1 MAVKGVKKVATK
13 TTTPVEKPVV
23 ENVSAAKEVVKP
35 KEKKVFQQ
43 NDGIMTTSI
52 TTGTLIMI
60 GIKTGIV
67 YTWADYGDQ
76 TEVEYADLV
85 AAVRSSKDQVYK
97 PYFIIDDEDF
107 LENYPNVSKIYENI
121 PDSLEDV
128 FRLSNDKFK
137 KVISTLPEGARESL
151 KSMAAKFIQSGELDS
166 VAKIRAMD
174 ETFGCELSLL
184 TE

>member
-60 GIKTGIV
+60 GINQFPKN
-67 YTWADYGDQ
+67 
-76 TEVEYADLV
+76 
-85 AAVRSSKDQVYK
+85 
-97 PYFIIDDEDF
+97 FF
-107 LENYPNVSKIYENI
+107 N
-121 PDSLEDV
+121 
-128 FRLSNDKFK
+128 
-137 KVISTLPEGARESL
+137 
-151 KSMAAKFIQSGELDS
+151 
-166 VAKIRAMD
+166 
-174 ETFGCELSLL
+174 C
-184 TE
+184 

>member
-13 TTTPVEKPVV
+13 TITPVEKPVV

-43 NDGIMTTSI
+43 NDGVMTTSI

-60 GIKTGIV
+60 GIKTGII

-97 PYFIIDDEDF
+97 PYFMMLI
-107 LENYPNVSKIYENI
+107 SKVQFFA
-121 PDSLEDV
+121 PLHSKMK
-128 FRLSNDKFK
+128 SNPPARNMCEERGYK
-137 KVISTLPEGARESL
+137 KGIKAIGQKV
-151 KSMAAKFIQSGELDS
+151 
-166 VAKIRAMD
+166 
-174 ETFGCELSLL
+174 
-184 TE
+184 